1 MEMGIAMET
10 KYLEHAVPFLKHMEE
25 RRREQVVRYFK
36 TAPLWLLESFV
47 VEVLEEGAVFVR
59 EGEPVDTIFFVL
71 DGIIKATDYRILGIA
86 FDFVRFDKV
95 YAMGGME
102 IIMDLPVYRTTLQT
116 VTKCHILKIPKAK
129 FEKWIKSDM
138 EALRHE
144 AKLVAEYLLEQG
156 RTSRA
161 FLFLQG
167 SDRLAMLF
175 AQRYEAHS
183 KNGMLE
189 MNGDRQSLSDA
200 TGLCVKTINRSVKKF
215 VEEGA
220 ISKNGRQIVIDH
232 EQYLKLKSIV
242 DSVIEPD

>member
-1 MEMGIAMET
+1 MGIAMEAG
-10 KYLEHAVPFLKHMEE
+10 YLEHALPFLKKMEE
-25 RRREQVVRYFK
+25 GRREQFVRYFK
-36 TAPLWLLESFV
+36 TAPVWLLESFV
-47 VEVLEEGAVFVR
+47 VEMLEAGTTFVR
-59 EGEPVDTIFFVL
+59 EGESVDTIFFIL
-71 DGIIKATDYRILGIA
+71 DGTIKATDYRFLGIT

-102 IIMDLPVYRTTLQT
+102 IVMDLPVYRTTLQT
-116 VTKCHILKIPKAK
+116 VTKCRVLKIPKAK

-144 AKLVAEYLLEQG
+144 AKLIAEYLLDQG

-175 AQRYEAHS
+175 IQRYES
-183 KNGMLE
+183 YSQNGVLE

-215 VEEGA
+215 VDDGV
-220 ISKNGRQIVIDH
+220 ITKNGRQIVIDYK
-232 EQYLKLKSIV
+232 QYIKLKSIV